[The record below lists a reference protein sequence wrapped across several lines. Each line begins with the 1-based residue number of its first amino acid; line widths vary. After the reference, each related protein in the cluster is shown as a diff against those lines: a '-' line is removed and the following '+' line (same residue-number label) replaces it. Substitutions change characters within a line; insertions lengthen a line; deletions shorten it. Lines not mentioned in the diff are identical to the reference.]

1 MQPDQAY
8 WNNSDV
14 YKLLTFVAY
23 FTEDCDEDPY
33 GRPSVSAAQVNA
45 MAKISGMIL
54 RGLAFAAG
62 VMVATSAP
70 ARADL
75 PRMPSQGQEYFGV
88 ASWYGPGFGGQRT
101 ANGEKFNP
109 KALTAAH
116 PSLPF
121 GTLVEVSRA
130 NGKKSVVVVI
140 TDRGP
145 YVGGRAIDLSRAA
158 ARKLSMSYL
167 GTTPVKIQVIGMV
180 E

>member
-1 MQPDQAY
+1 M
-8 WNNSDV
+8 
-14 YKLLTFVAY
+14 LTFVAY
-23 FTEDCDEDPY
+23 FTEGCDEVPY
-33 GRPSVSAAQVNA
+33 GRLSVSAIRVNA
-45 MAKISGMIL
+45 MTIISSTAL
-54 RGLAFAAG
+54 RALALAGGVMAAG
-62 VMVATSAP
+62 LGTAQ
-70 ARADL
+70 ADL
-75 PRMPSQGQEYFGV
+75 PRSTFQGQEYFGV
-88 ASWYGPGFGGQRT
+88 ASWYGPGFKGQRT

-145 YVGGRAIDLSRAA
+145 YVGGRVIDLSRAA

>member
-1 MQPDQAY
+1 MAMI
-8 WNNSDV
+8 SRTM
-14 YKLLTFVAY
+14 LRSLALA
-23 FTEDCDEDPY
+23 
-33 GRPSVSAAQVNA
+33 GGLMAAS
-45 MAKISGMIL
+45 SG
-54 RGLAFAAG
+54 AAL
-62 VMVATSAP
+62 
-70 ARADL
+70 ADL
-75 PRMPSQGQEYFGV
+75 PPMTFHGQEYFGV

-101 ANGEKFNP
+101 ASGEKFNP

-130 NGKKSVVVVI
+130 NGKKSVVVCI

>member
-1 MQPDQAY
+1 
-8 WNNSDV
+8 
-14 YKLLTFVAY
+14 
-23 FTEDCDEDPY
+23 
-33 GRPSVSAAQVNA
+33 
-45 MAKISGMIL
+45 MAKMYRTMKMYRTIL
-54 RGLAFAAG
+54 KALAVAGGLMAASPAFAL
-62 VMVATSAP
+62 
-70 ARADL
+70 ADL
-75 PRMPSQGQEYFGV
+75 PDTGLQGREYYGV
-88 ASWYGPGFGGQRT
+88 ASWYGPGFKGNRT

-130 NGKKSVVVVI
+130 NGKRSVVVVI

-145 YVGGRAIDLSRAA
+145 YVAGRSIDLSRAA

-167 GTTPVKIQVIGMV
+167 GTVPVKIQVIGMV

>member
-1 MQPDQAY
+1 M
-8 WNNSDV
+8 
-14 YKLLTFVAY
+14 
-23 FTEDCDEDPY
+23 
-33 GRPSVSAAQVNA
+33 
-45 MAKISGMIL
+45 
-54 RGLAFAAG
+54 
-62 VMVATSAP
+62 
-70 ARADL
+70 
-75 PRMPSQGQEYFGV
+75 
-88 ASWYGPGFGGQRT
+88 ASWYGPGFRGSRT

-121 GTLVEVSRA
+121 GTLVEVSRP
-130 NGKKSVVVVI
+130 NSKKTVVVCI

-145 YVGGRAIDLSRAA
+145 FTGGRAIDLSRAA